1 MRKTGSTDWRTK
13 LPIGLQIEIKRPLA
27 YHSKRNSASSIYSVP
42 VVGRESEPDDI
53 GPVPADVV
61 MLLGSLS

>member
-1 MRKTGSTDWRTK
+1 MLPANDRYSGSAVRLGDKMYFT
-13 LPIGLQIEIKRPLA
+13 
-27 YHSKRNSASSIYSVP
+27 SKRNSSSSIYSVP